1 MIAGIVLAST
11 AAMMAGSSTILV
23 NHLGYEPEGRKRAVV
38 QGHPGDQVRSCA
50 VEDIES
56 GERSLALSPRAVG
69 RVDRWRDWVYWTL
82 DLSPLRKDGTY
93 RVVCDTAAGEV
104 RSFPFRV
111 RPRILERETLSEVI
125 YYFKGQRCSGPFDQ
139 ADRTLPLEGKA
150 DTTVDAHGGWY
161 DATGDYGKHLS
172 HLSFSTYFNPQQLSL
187 TAWGLLEAHELL
199 DRRGD
204 PAFRQYLR
212 RLLDEGAWGADYLT
226 RVKVPSG
233 SFFISVSA
241 PGTGKRPEDRRIGRA
256 AGNFTIKKA
265 ETDRG
270 GEGTRSL
277 RLDDFSYQ
285 SSLRAGAGVAI
296 AALARAASMKAPG
309 ERQADYLRAAEEAWA
324 FLAGHNS
331 QLTNDGRENIVD
343 DYCALLAVT
352 ELYRATSKAE
362 YRAAADRRAQSLLGR
377 LMPAGSP
384 IRYWRADGERRP
396 FFHAADAGMPVVS
409 LLAYLQIADGERK
422 AAVLEAVRASLES
435 ELAVTAE
442 VTNPFGYV
450 RQLVQTSTGVCET
463 RFFFPPDSET
473 APWWQGENARLASL
487 AAAARLARPHFA
499 GDAAFAER
507 LRVYAQDQLGWILGL
522 NPFDAC
528 MLHGQGRNNPEY
540 LFFGSYEYTN
550 APGGISNGITGG
562 FTDPHGIDFN
572 LSHAVTGADHD
583 WRWGEQWL
591 PHATWYLLAVAAGD

>member
-1 MIAGIVLAST
+1 
-11 AAMMAGSSTILV
+11 
-23 NHLGYEPEGRKRAVV
+23 
-38 QGHPGDQVRSCA
+38 
-50 VEDIES
+50 
-56 GERSLALSPRAVG
+56 
-69 RVDRWRDWVYWTL
+69 VDRWRDWVYWTL
-82 DLSPLRKDGTY
+82 DFSALQKEGTY
-93 RVVCDTAAGEV
+93 RVVCATASAEV
-104 RSFPFRV
+104 RSCPFRV
-111 RPRILERETLSEVI
+111 RTRILERETLSDVV

-139 ADRTLPLEGKA
+139 ADRALPFQGKA
-150 DTTVDAHGGWY
+150 AGTVDAHGGWY

-199 DRRGD
+199 ERRAD

-212 RLLDEGAWGADYLT
+212 RLLDEGAWGADYLA
-226 RVKVPSG
+226 RVKVPGG
-233 SFFISVSA
+233 SFYISVSA
-241 PGTGKRPEDRRIGRA
+241 PGPGKRPEDRRVGRA
-256 AGNFTIKKA
+256 AGDFAIKKA
-265 ETDRG
+265 EADRG
-270 GEGTRSL
+270 GEGNRAL
-277 RLDDFSYQ
+277 RLDDLSYQ
-285 SSLRAGAGVAI
+285 PSLRAGAGVAI
-296 AALARAASMKAPG
+296 AALARASAMKAPG
-309 ERQADYLRAAEEAWA
+309 EREADYLRAAEEAWA
-324 FLAGHNS
+324 FLAEHNA

-343 DYCALLAVT
+343 DYCALLAAT
-352 ELYRATSKAE
+352 ELYRATSKPV
-362 YRAAADRRAQSLLGR
+362 YKMAADRRAESLLGC

-384 IRYWRADGERRP
+384 IRYWRADGKDRP

-409 LLAYLQIADGERK
+409 LLTYLEIADGERR
-422 AAVLEAVRASLES
+422 AAVLEAVRVSLES
-435 ELAVTAE
+435 ELAVTAA
-442 VTNPFGYV
+442 VANPFGYA
-450 RQLVQTSTGVCET
+450 RQLVQSTTGARET

-473 APWWQGENARLASL
+473 APWWQGENARLGSL
-487 AAAARLARPHFA
+487 AFAARLARPHFA

-507 LRVYAQDQLGWILGL
+507 LRVYAQDQLDWILGL

-572 LSHAVTGADHD
+572 LPHAVTGADHD

>member
-1 MIAGIVLAST
+1 
-11 AAMMAGSSTILV
+11 
-23 NHLGYEPEGRKRAVV
+23 
-38 QGHPGDQVRSCA
+38 
-50 VEDIES
+50 
-56 GERSLALSPRAVG
+56 
-69 RVDRWRDWVYWTL
+69 VDRWRDWGYWTV
-82 DLSPLRKDGTY
+82 DFSPLRKEGTY
-93 RVVCDTAAGEV
+93 RIVCDTASAEV
-104 RSFPFRV
+104 CSFPFRV
-111 RPRILERETLSEVI
+111 RPRILERETLSDVI
-125 YYFKGQRCSGPFDQ
+125 YYFKGQRSSGPLDQ

-150 DTTVDAHGGWY
+150 DATVDAHGGWY

-187 TAWGLLEAHELL
+187 TAWGLLKAHELL
-199 DRRGD
+199 ERRGE
-204 PAFRQYLR
+204 PAFRQYLG
-212 RLLDEGAWGADYLT
+212 RLLDEGAWGADYLARI
-226 RVKVPSG
+226 RVPDG
-233 SFFISVSA
+233 SFYVSVSA
-241 PGTGKRPEDRRIGRA
+241 PGPGKRPEDRRIGRA

-265 ETDRG
+265 EADRG

-277 RLDDFSYQ
+277 RLDDLSYQ

-309 ERQADYLRAAEEAWA
+309 ELQADYLHAAEGAWA
-324 FLAGHNS
+324 FLAERNP

-343 DYCALLAVT
+343 DYCALLAAA
-352 ELYRATSKAE
+352 ELSRATSKPA
-362 YRAAADRRAQSLLGR
+362 YKAAADRRAESLLGR

-384 IRYWRADGERRP
+384 VRYWRADAKDRP

-409 LLAYLQIADGERK
+409 LLAYLEIADGERK
-422 AAVLEAVRASLES
+422 ATVLEAVRASLEA
-435 ELAVTAE
+435 ELAVTTE
-442 VTNPFGYV
+442 VTNPFGYA
-450 RQLVQTSTGVCET
+450 RQLVQTAAGVRET

-487 AAAARLARPHFA
+487 AVAARLARPHFSA
-499 GDAAFAER
+499 DAAFAER
-507 LRVYAQDQLGWILGL
+507 LRVYAQDQLDWILGL

-562 FTDPHGIDFN
+562 FADPHGIDFN
-572 LSHAVTGADHD
+572 LPHTVTGADHD

-591 PHATWYLLAVAAGD
+591 PHATWYLLAVAAGDESGG